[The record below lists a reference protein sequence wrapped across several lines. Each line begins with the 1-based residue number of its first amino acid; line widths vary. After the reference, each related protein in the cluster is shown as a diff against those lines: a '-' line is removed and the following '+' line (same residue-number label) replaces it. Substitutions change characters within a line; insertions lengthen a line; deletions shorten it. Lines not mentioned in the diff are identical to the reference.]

1 MIYIADTSTPIT
13 MLVPRTSKAPA
24 EGAAL
29 ELVSTVDRVV
39 YVIPLTEV
47 SDEGDYYAISGDFS
61 AIKTSG
67 EYEYHLRAGEENLAA
82 GVAVVGELPA
92 IVPEQYVKAT
102 EYQQYEQD

>member
-1 MIYIADTSTPIT
+1 MIYIADTSKSVT
-13 MLVPRTSKAPA
+13 LRLPRTSKAPA

-29 ELVSTVDRVV
+29 AFISTVDRVT
-39 YVIPLTEV
+39 YAIPLAGIAE
-47 SDEGDYYAISGDFS
+47 DGDYYAITGDFS

-67 EYEYHLRAGEENLAA
+67 EYEYHFTAKGANLAA
-82 GVAVVGELPA
+82 GVAFVGELPA